1 MVPTL
6 STPFGGRSR
15 IAATA
20 GALSVAVGGFIA
32 GLLGIELLGVVLPAW
47 IWDTVAVRIAAQHQI
62 QFGFALFGGALLY
75 FHTSPDRLCR
85 IQWPTL
91 GDVAWIVVLPPL
103 IVISGGV
110 VTPALSAIG
119 LSPPSVGSTG
129 AIDLATNPSL
139 WPLAFVV
146 KYLFAAPAE
155 ELLYRGIVQGFL
167 RPAFDR
173 LGVVLISGL
182 LFGLLH
188 LLVGI
193 IQPGVGF
200 ESALYWGLSTTVPG
214 IIWGYAYER
223 TENLLVTITAHA
235 MAWTVPLGI
244 LTPFV

>member
-1 MVPTL
+1 MVPEL
-6 STPFGGRSR
+6 SIIVSQPRARG
-15 IAATA
+15 TA
-20 GALSVAVGGFIA
+20 GALCVATGGFIA
-32 GLLGIELLGVVLPAW
+32 GLLGIVLLGVVLPAW
-47 IWDTVAVRIAAQHQI
+47 IRETVAFRIAAQHQI

-75 FHTSPDRLCR
+75 FHTRPDQLCR
-85 IQWPTL
+85 IRWPTF
-91 GDVAWIVVLPPL
+91 GDIAWIAVLPPL
-103 IVISGGV
+103 MVASGEF
-110 VTPALSAIG
+110 VTPMLSAVG

-129 AIDLATNPSL
+129 AIDLASNPSF

-155 ELLYRGIVQGFL
+155 ELLYRGIVQGLL

-173 LGVVLISGL
+173 LGIVLISGL

-193 IQPGVGF
+193 IQSGVGL

-214 IIWGYAYER
+214 VIWGYAYER
-223 TENLLVTITAHA
+223 TENLLVTIIAHA